1 MENIYQEHGYD
12 NRKEYLNSLAEDF
25 GVDEVTVYS
34 LASMLGKIEDFDG
47 LVTSLEDIEA
57 GDGGWHGGWDGD

>member
-1 MENIYQEHGYD
+1 MENIYQEHGYE

-25 GVDEVTVYS
+25 GVDEGMVYS
-34 LASMLGKIEDFDG
+34 LASVLGKIEDFDG